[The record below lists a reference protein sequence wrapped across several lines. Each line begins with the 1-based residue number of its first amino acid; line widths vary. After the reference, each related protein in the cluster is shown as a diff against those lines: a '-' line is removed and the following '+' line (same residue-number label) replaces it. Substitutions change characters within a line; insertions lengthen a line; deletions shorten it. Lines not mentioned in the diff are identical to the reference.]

1 MRSAERA
8 KKILDAI
15 RALPE
20 REVSLMEVC
29 GTHTMA
35 IAEAGIR
42 SLLPPSVKLLSGPG
56 CPVCVTPPEEID
68 AVLALSAEPDV
79 ILTSYGD
86 MLRVPGSTRG
96 DSLLRRRALGAD
108 VRVVYSPVD
117 AVKIAEENP
126 QKEVVFLGVGFETTA
141 PGTAAAVRTAAEKDV
156 KNFSVLSLLKSVEPA
171 IRALLTADD
180 VRVDGFLCPGHVA
193 TIIGKEGF
201 RFLPEEY
208 RKPAVI
214 SGFEAEDILL
224 SVYCLLQQILEEK
237 PRIQNEYR
245 RAVVPEGNLLA
256 KQMIRSSFTMRPCAW
271 RGLGTIENSGFRLTD
286 ELAAFDAEK
295 CFSLQK
301 TAPVETGC
309 RCGDVITGRIAPVQC
324 PFFGNVCTPE
334 DPIGP
339 CMVST
344 EGACAAAYKYQEIT
358 EDE

>member
-15 RALPE
+15 WALPPQK
-20 REVSLMEVC
+20 VCLMEVC

-42 SLLPPSVKLLSGPG
+42 SLLPPAVKLLSGPG

-68 AVLALSAEPDV
+68 AVLVLSAEPDV
-79 ILTSYGD
+79 ILTTYGD

-141 PGTAAAVRTAAEKDV
+141 PGTAAAVRTAAEKKV
-156 KNFSVLSLLKSVEPA
+156 RNFSVLSLLKSVEPA
-171 IRALLTADD
+171 IRALLAADD

-193 TIIGKEGF
+193 TIIGEEGF

-224 SVYCLLQQILEEK
+224 SVYRLLLQIREDK
-237 PRIQNEYR
+237 PQIQNEYR
-245 RAVVPEGNLLA
+245 RAVAPEGNPLA
-256 KQMIRSSFTMRPCAW
+256 KQMIQTSFTLRPCAW
-271 RGLGTIENSGFRLTD
+271 RGLGVIDDSGFQLAE
-286 ELAAFDAEK
+286 ELAVYDAEK
-295 CFSLQK
+295 RFSLPK

-309 RCGDVITGRIAPVQC
+309 RCGDVITAKIGPAEC
-324 PFFGNVCTPE
+324 PFFGKICTPE

-339 CMVST
+339 CMVSS
-344 EGACAAAYKYQEIT
+344 EGACAAAYKYQET
-358 EDE
+358 